1 MPQSLLPTE
10 LGLQTPVLRGRGSE
24 AAPKGVSCPE
34 TSLKWAS
41 NQGVN
46 CPSLWLCCTPP
57 HSPTEGGS
65 GRESGFVRA
74 FKNLKNVPF
83 PLGEGWEGSAGERGP
98 VELIEKG
105 QAGRR
110 SQDLAVT
117 FSLAQAVSPS
127 IPVPPRKG
135 GGSWCFLGLRFYR
148 FSQHLRQVGHLAAGR
163 Q

>member
-1 MPQSLLPTE
+1 MPAAGAPWSPGRGGERLR
-10 LGLQTPVLRGRGSE
+10 QTPVLRGRGSE
-24 AAPKGVSCPE
+24 AVPKGVLCPE

-83 PLGEGWEGSAGERGP
+83 PLGGGWEGSAGERGP

-105 QAGRR
+105 QLKEEPGP
-110 SQDLAVT
+110 SCDLLSSPG
-117 FSLAQAVSPS
+117 SLPS
-127 IPVPPRKG
+127 VPAPPRREEVHG
-135 GGSWCFLGLRFYR
+135 ASW
-148 FSQHLRQVGHLAAGR
+148 A
-163 Q
+163 